1 MTEDF
6 NHLTSGIEQLE
17 KLQTVRLSIGVPWT
31 NGRLNM
37 IALVNEYGADDSI
50 ADAYQSIKP
59 KNKAYLIIP
68 TKEAKGRKPGE
79 IANLFRPKPPHNHVL
94 AVPDKSQP
102 YGMRVMFI
110 LKDEVHI
117 PPRPFLRYTFD
128 HYLDNWTELAAD
140 LAFKVFVGEIS
151 YQDTFPILG
160 DAIVK
165 DIKRTI
171 KEFSKPKN
179 APLTIANKGF
189 DDPLI
194 EKGELRDSIH
204 WITERI

>member
-31 NGRLNM
+31 NQRLNM
-37 IALVNEYGADDSI
+37 IALVNEYGAD
-50 ADAYQSIKP
+50 IKP
-59 KNKAYLIIP
+59 KNKACLIIP

-79 IANLFRPKPPHNHVL
+79 IANLFRPRPPHNHVL

-140 LAFKVFVGEIS
+140 LAFKVFVGEIN
-151 YQDTFPILG
+151 YQDVFPVLG

-171 KEFSKPKN
+171 KEFSEPKN

>member
-1 MTEDF
+1 MTKDF

-31 NGRLNM
+31 NQRLNM
-37 IALVNEYGADDSI
+37 IALVNEYGAD
-50 ADAYQSIKP
+50 IKP
-59 KNKAYLIIP
+59 KNKACLIIP

-140 LAFKVFVGEIS
+140 LAFKVFVGEIN

-171 KEFSKPKN
+171 KEFSEPKN

>member
-17 KLQTVRLSIGVPWT
+17 KLQSVRLSIGVPWT
-31 NGRLNM
+31 NSHLNM
-37 IALVNEYGADDSI
+37 IALVNEYGAD
-50 ADAYQSIKP
+50 IKP

-102 YGMRVMFI
+102 YGMRIMFI

-140 LAFKVFVGEIS
+140 LAFKVFVGEIN
-151 YQDTFPILG
+151 YQDVFPVLG
-160 DAIVK
+160 DAVVE

-171 KEFSKPKN
+171 KEFSEPKN

>member
-1 MTEDF
+1 
-6 NHLTSGIEQLE
+6 
-17 KLQTVRLSIGVPWT
+17 
-31 NGRLNM
+31 M
-37 IALVNEYGADDSI
+37 IALVNEYGAD
-50 ADAYQSIKP
+50 IKP

-140 LAFKVFVGEIS
+140 LAFKVFVGEIN

>member
-31 NGRLNM
+31 NQRLNM
-37 IALVNEYGADDSI
+37 IALVNEYGAD
-50 ADAYQSIKP
+50 IKP

-68 TKEAKGRKPGE
+68 TKEAKGRKPGD
-79 IANLFRPKPPHNHVL
+79 IANLFRPRPPHNHVL

-117 PPRPFLRYTFD
+117 PPRPFLRYTFN

-140 LAFKVFVGEIS
+140 LAFKVFVGEIN
-151 YQDTFPILG
+151 YQDVFPVLG
-160 DAIVK
+160 DAVVE

-171 KEFSKPKN
+171 KEFSEPKN

>member
-1 MTEDF
+1 MTKDF

-31 NGRLNM
+31 NQHLNM
-37 IALVNEYGADDSI
+37 IALVNEYGAD
-50 ADAYQSIKP
+50 IKP

-68 TKEAKGRKPGE
+68 TKEAKGRKPGQ
-79 IANLFRPKPPHNHVL
+79 IQGLFRPKGQHNHVL

-140 LAFKVFVGEIS
+140 LAFKVFVGEIN
-151 YQDTFPILG
+151 YQDVFPVLG

-165 DIKRTI
+165 DIQRTI
-171 KEFSKPKN
+171 KEFSEPKN

>member
-6 NHLTSGIEQLE
+6 NNLPVGIEQLE
-17 KLQTVRLSIGVPWT
+17 KLQSVRLSIGVPWT
-31 NGRLNM
+31 NSRLNM
-37 IALVNEYGADDSI
+37 IALVNEYGAD
-50 ADAYQSIKP
+50 IKP
-59 KNKAYLIIP
+59 KNKACLIIP

-140 LAFKVFVGEIS
+140 LAFKVFIREIN
-151 YQDTFPILG
+151 YQDVFPVLG

-171 KEFSKPKN
+171 KEFSEPQN

>member
-6 NHLTSGIEQLE
+6 NNLPVGIEQLE
-17 KLQTVRLSIGVPWT
+17 KLQSVRLSIGVPWT
-31 NGRLNM
+31 NSRLNM
-37 IALVNEYGADDSI
+37 IALVNEYGAD
-50 ADAYQSIKP
+50 IKP
-59 KNKAYLIIP
+59 KNKACLIIP

-79 IANLFRPKPPHNHVL
+79 IANLFRPRPPHNHVL

-140 LAFKVFVGEIS
+140 LAFKVFVGEIN
-151 YQDTFPILG
+151 YQDVFPVLG
-160 DAIVK
+160 DAVVE

-171 KEFSKPKN
+171 KEFSDPKN

>member
-31 NGRLNM
+31 NQRLNM
-37 IALVNEYGADDSI
+37 IALVNEYGAD
-50 ADAYQSIKP
+50 IKP
-59 KNKAYLIIP
+59 KNKACLIIP

-140 LAFKVFVGEIS
+140 LAFKVFVGEIN
-151 YQDTFPILG
+151 YQDVFPVLG
-160 DAIVK
+160 DAVVE

-171 KEFSKPKN
+171 KEFSEPKN

>member
-17 KLQTVRLSIGVPWT
+17 KLQSVRLSIGVPWT
-31 NGRLNM
+31 NSHLNM
-37 IALVNEYGADDSI
+37 ISLVNEYGAD
-50 ADAYQSIKP
+50 IKP

-140 LAFKVFVGEIS
+140 LAFKVFVGEIN
-151 YQDTFPILG
+151 YQDVFPVLG
-160 DAIVK
+160 DAVVE

-171 KEFSKPKN
+171 KEFSEPQN

>member
-6 NHLTSGIEQLE
+6 NHLSSGIEQLE

-31 NGRLNM
+31 NKRLNM
-37 IALVNEYGADDSI
+37 IALVNEYGAD
-50 ADAYQSIKP
+50 IKP

-140 LAFKVFVGEIS
+140 LAFKVFVGEIN
-151 YQDTFPILG
+151 YQDVFPVLG
-160 DAIVK
+160 DAVVE

-171 KEFSKPKN
+171 KEFSEPKN

>member
-31 NGRLNM
+31 NQRLNM
-37 IALVNEYGADDSI
+37 IALVNEYGAD
-50 ADAYQSIKP
+50 IKP
-59 KNKAYLIIP
+59 KNKACLIIP

-79 IANLFRPKPPHNHVL
+79 IANLFRPRPPHNHVL

-140 LAFKVFVGEIS
+140 LAFKVFVGEIN
-151 YQDTFPILG
+151 YQDVFSVLG
-160 DAIVK
+160 DAVVE

-171 KEFSKPKN
+171 KEFSDPKN

>member
-17 KLQTVRLSIGVPWT
+17 KLQSVRLSIGVPWT
-31 NGRLNM
+31 NQRLNM
-37 IALVNEYGADDSI
+37 IALVNEYGAD
-50 ADAYQSIKP
+50 IKP
-59 KNKAYLIIP
+59 KNKACLIIP

-94 AVPDKSQP
+94 AIPDKSQP
-102 YGMRVMFI
+102 YGMRIMFI

-140 LAFKVFVGEIS
+140 LAFKVFIREIN
-151 YQDTFPILG
+151 YQDVFPVLG

-171 KEFSKPKN
+171 KEFSEPKN

>member
-1 MTEDF
+1 MTKDF

-31 NGRLNM
+31 NQHLNM
-37 IALVNEYGADDSI
+37 IALVNEYGAD
-50 ADAYQSIKP
+50 IKP
-59 KNKAYLIIP
+59 RNKAYLIIP
-68 TKEAKGRKPGE
+68 TKEAKGRKPGD
-79 IANLFRPKPPHNHVL
+79 IANLFRPRPPHNHVL

-140 LAFKVFVGEIS
+140 LAFKVFVGEIN
-151 YQDTFPILG
+151 YQDVFPVLG
-160 DAIVK
+160 DAVVE

>member
-31 NGRLNM
+31 NQRLNM
-37 IALVNEYGADDSI
+37 IALVNEYGAD
-50 ADAYQSIKP
+50 IKP

-79 IANLFRPKPPHNHVL
+79 IANLFRPRPPHNHVL

-140 LAFKVFVGEIS
+140 LAFKVFVGEIN
-151 YQDTFPILG
+151 YQDVFPVLG
-160 DAIVK
+160 DAVVE

-171 KEFSKPKN
+171 KEFSEPKN

>member
-31 NGRLNM
+31 NQRLNM
-37 IALVNEYGADDSI
+37 IALVNEYGAD
-50 ADAYQSIKP
+50 IKP
-59 KNKAYLIIP
+59 KNKAYLVIP

-79 IANLFRPKPPHNHVL
+79 IANLFQPKPPHNHVL

-102 YGMRVMFI
+102 HGMRVMFI

-117 PPRPFLRYTFD
+117 PSRPFLRYTFD
-128 HYLDNWTELAAD
+128 HYLDNWAELAAD
-140 LAFKVFVGEIS
+140 LAFKVLIREAN
-151 YQDTFPILG
+151 YQDVFPVLG

-165 DIKRTI
+165 DIKQTI
-171 KEFSKPKN
+171 KEFSEPKN

>member
-17 KLQTVRLSIGVPWT
+17 KLQSVRLSIGVPWT
-31 NGRLNM
+31 NQRLNM
-37 IALVNEYGADDSI
+37 IALVNEYGAD
-50 ADAYQSIKP
+50 IKS
-59 KNKAYLIIP
+59 KNKAYLTIP

-102 YGMRVMFI
+102 YGMRIMFI

-140 LAFKVFVGEIS
+140 LAFKVFVGEIN
-151 YQDTFPILG
+151 YQDVFPVLG
-160 DAIVK
+160 DAVVE

-171 KEFSKPKN
+171 KEFSDPKN

>member
-1 MTEDF
+1 MDRMTEDF

-17 KLQTVRLSIGVPWT
+17 KLQSVRLSIGVPWT

-37 IALVNEYGADDSI
+37 IALVNEYGAD
-50 ADAYQSIKP
+50 IKP
-59 KNKAYLIIP
+59 KNKACLIIP
-68 TKEAKGRKPGE
+68 TKESKGRKPGQ

-117 PPRPFLRYTFD
+117 PPRPFLRYAFD

-140 LAFKVFVGEIS
+140 LAFKVFVGEIKCYPS
-151 YQDTFPILG
+151 HHPYGQVL
-160 DAIVK
+160 
-165 DIKRTI
+165 
-171 KEFSKPKN
+171 
-179 APLTIANKGF
+179 
-189 DDPLI
+189 
-194 EKGELRDSIH
+194 
-204 WITERI
+204 

>member
-17 KLQTVRLSIGVPWT
+17 KLQSVRLSIGVPWT

-37 IALVNEYGADDSI
+37 IALVNEYGAD
-50 ADAYQSIKP
+50 IKP
-59 KNKAYLIIP
+59 KNKACLIIP

-128 HYLDNWTELAAD
+128 HNLDNWTELAAD
-140 LAFKVFVGEIS
+140 LAFKVFIREIS
-151 YQDTFPILG
+151 YQDTFSILG

-171 KEFSKPKN
+171 KEFSEPKN

>member
-1 MTEDF
+1 MTDDF

-31 NGRLNM
+31 NQRLNM
-37 IALVNEYGADDSI
+37 IALVNEYGAD
-50 ADAYQSIKP
+50 IKP
-59 KNKAYLIIP
+59 KNKACLIIP

-102 YGMRVMFI
+102 YGMRIMFI

-128 HYLDNWTELAAD
+128 HYLDNWTELAAV
-140 LAFKVFVGEIS
+140 LAFKVFIREIN

-171 KEFSKPKN
+171 KEFSEPKN

>member
-31 NGRLNM
+31 NQRLNM
-37 IALVNEYGADDSI
+37 IALVNEYGAD
-50 ADAYQSIKP
+50 IKP
-59 KNKAYLIIP
+59 KNKACLIIP

-79 IANLFRPKPPHNHVL
+79 IANLFRPRPPHNHVL

-140 LAFKVFVGEIS
+140 LAFKVFVGEIN
-151 YQDTFPILG
+151 YQDVFPVLG
-160 DAIVK
+160 DAVVE

-171 KEFSKPKN
+171 KEFSDPKN